1 MSICLFRL
9 RDTRIEEDSENSTF
23 SKDLLVRIVFENSFE
38 KLPSPCHPEPPP
50 VIPSVVEGSLRS
62 LRVGRDDKEWGR
74 DDISTG
80 MSPSRVLTEIQ
91 LMKRIVGEIRGN
103 FPQISPNFLYLL
115 FRTSV
120 RSCSKRSDFM

>member
-1 MSICLFRL
+1 M
-9 RDTRIEEDSENSTF
+9 
-23 SKDLLVRIVFENSFE
+23 
-38 KLPSPCHPEPPP
+38 
-50 VIPSVVEGSLRS
+50 RS

-91 LMKRIVGEIRGN
+91 LMKRIVEEIRGN
-103 FPQISPNFLYLL
+103 LRKISPNFLYLL